1 MTKNWNESPSTNR
14 NPDFNHLLEVL
25 QRREPK
31 RPTLFEFFLNE
42 RLYRRVV
49 PEIATDLNDWL
60 DPRIHIRRSIRAF
73 QRLGYDYTTV
83 IVPGLHFTDGKVIR
97 RQEKSVSLNE
107 GSVIHTWQ
115 DLEAFSWPDP
125 DQARYDLLNEMG
137 AELPKGMKFI
147 VYSPDGVFENVV
159 DLVGYENLCLMI
171 ADDPALAE
179 AIFEKV
185 GERLLRYFELAA
197 RHDSVGAV
205 IGNDD
210 WGFKTHTLLSPVDL
224 RRFVFPWYKRI
235 NESVHAAG
243 KPVILHSC
251 GHFTR
256 IIDDI
261 IDEMKFDARH
271 SYEDA
276 ILPVE
281 EAYERFHQRIAIL
294 GGIDVDFVCRAS
306 PEGVFSRSR
315 AMLERTAG
323 RGGYALGTG
332 NSVPEYVPDA
342 GYFGMIR
349 AALEM

>member
-1 MTKNWNESPSTNR
+1 MIMNWNEPPNPNR
-14 NPDFNHLLEVL
+14 NPDFNNLLEVL
-25 QRREPK
+25 QRKEPK

-42 RLYRRVV
+42 RLFSRIV
-49 PEIATDLNDWL
+49 PEIPPDPA
-60 DPRIHIRRSIRAF
+60 DPRVHIRRSIRAF

-83 IVPGLHFTDGKVIR
+83 IVPGFSFSEGKVVR

-107 GSVIHTWQ
+107 GSVLHTWK

-125 DQARYDLLNEMG
+125 SLARYDLLEEMG
-137 AELPKGMKFI
+137 EELPKGMKLI

-159 DLVGYENLCLMI
+159 DLVGFENLCLMI
-171 ADDPALAE
+171 ADDPALVE
-179 AIFEKV
+179 AIFDKV
-185 GERLLRYFELAA
+185 GERLLRYFTLAA
-197 RHDSVGAV
+197 RHASVGAV

-210 WGFKTHTLLSPVDL
+210 WGFKTHTMLSPVDL

-261 IDEMKFDARH
+261 IDDMKFDARH
-271 SYEDA
+271 SYEDT

-281 EAYERFHQRIAIL
+281 EAYERYHERIAIL

-306 PEGVFSRSR
+306 PEEVFARSR

-332 NSVPEYVPDA
+332 NSVPEYVPDT
-342 GYFGMIR
+342 GYFAMVR
-349 AALEM
+349 AGLED